1 MAEETGKTVRAFK
14 GFNKDLK
21 CRGFQYE
28 IGKEYEIEGDVECCD
43 NGFHACENPFDVF
56 GFYPIIDDEGN
67 FNRFCEVEGSGK
79 ADKKNEKTA
88 FSKLKVKAEIGIKGF
103 ISAFIEIVK
112 ESVKAEKD
120 DSDYSQLASSGDC
133 SKLASSGYCSKLA
146 SSGYGSQLASFG
158 YGSKLASSGDC
169 SQLASSGYGSQ
180 LASSGDY
187 SQLASSGDDSQL
199 ASSGD
204 CSKLASSEYGSKLAS
219 SGDCSQLASS
229 GDCSKLA
236 SSGDDSKLASSG
248 KHSVICCAG
257 NNSKAKA
264 KKGSWITLSEWKYDE
279 NEEKYIPVCVKTE
292 FVDGEKIKEDTFYIL
307 RDGEFKEVINE

>member
-14 GFNKDLK
+14 GFDKDLK
-21 CRGFQYE
+21 CRGFQYK
-28 IGKEYEIEGDVECCD
+28 IGKEYEIEGDVKCCD

-56 GFYPIIDDEGN
+56 VFYPIIDDEGN

-79 ADKKNEKTA
+79 TDKKNEKTA
-88 FSKLKVKAEIGIKGF
+88 FSKLKVKAELGIKGF

-112 ESVKAEKD
+112 ESVKTEKD
-120 DSDYSQLASSGDC
+120 DSDYS
-133 SKLASSGYCSKLA
+133 KLASSGY
-146 SSGYGSQLASFG
+146 Y
-158 YGSKLASSGDC
+158 
-169 SQLASSGYGSQ
+169 SQ

-187 SQLASSGDDSQL
+187 SQLASSGD
-199 ASSGD
+199 
-204 CSKLASSEYGSKLAS
+204 GSKLAS
-219 SGDCSQLASS
+219 SGYGSQLASS
-229 GDCSKLA
+229 GE
-236 SSGDDSKLASSG
+236 
-248 KHSVICCAG
+248 HSVICCAG

-279 NEEKYIPVCVKTE
+279 NEKQHIPVCVKTQ

>member
-14 GFNKDLK
+14 GFDKDLK

-28 IGKEYEIEGDVECCD
+28 IGKEYEIEGDVKCCD

-133 SKLASSGYCSKLA
+133 SKLASSG
-146 SSGYGSQLASFG
+146 
-158 YGSKLASSGDC
+158 
-169 SQLASSGYGSQ
+169 
-180 LASSGDY
+180 
-187 SQLASSGDDSQL
+187 
-199 ASSGD
+199 
-204 CSKLASSEYGSKLAS
+204 
-219 SGDCSQLASS
+219 
-229 GDCSKLA
+229 
-236 SSGDDSKLASSG
+236 DDSKLASSG

>member
-14 GFNKDLK
+14 GFDKDLK

-28 IGKEYEIEGDVECCD
+28 IGKEYEIEGDVKCCD

-88 FSKLKVKAEIGIKGF
+88 FSKLKVKAEIGIKDF
-103 ISAFIEIVK
+103 ISAFIEIVE

-120 DSDYSQLASSGDC
+120 DSDHSELASSGDCSKLASSGDGSQLASSGYCSQLASSGYYSQLASSGYY

-146 SSGYGSQLASFG
+146 SSGDG
-158 YGSKLASSGDC
+158 

-180 LASSGDY
+180 LASSG
-187 SQLASSGDDSQL
+187 
-199 ASSGD
+199 
-204 CSKLASSEYGSKLAS
+204 
-219 SGDCSQLASS
+219 
-229 GDCSKLA
+229 
-236 SSGDDSKLASSG
+236 
-248 KHSVICCAG
+248 KHSVICCTG
-257 NNSKAKA
+257 SNCKAKA

-279 NEEKYIPVCVKTE
+279 NEKHHIPVCVKTE